1 MKSKL
6 RRLTFAAL
14 LLSNTSM
21 TFAEDGAT
29 TVGDLRGYDAKSGVI
44 PQLPASGPSANHVGD
59 LRFNGTDS
67 PNTVSDLGSNYVS
80 DETSNVVS
88 DLGTNVVGEVST
100 DFATSGERGTVVI
113 GVAPSMLTDI
123 PESARSN
130 FVEAVPLP
138 IIAPP
143 TAVASEAFIDPAEVV
158 DKVNGADASN
168 RSAEAKKLA
177 KSPKESDVTS
187 EGLEN
192 VSVQPFQPIAFKP
205 ESDTD
210 SKSESESVPQSA
222 SDIKANCDCS
232 EACDGGCEPISKS
245 RLGRLFDRCPE
256 DSWLR
261 TEFLLWHTQ
270 DRDSPALIATGPV
283 PDFPVLPN
291 AQVAF
296 GNKLQGEFS
305 GGFRLD
311 TGKRVTD
318 NLGVGLRFWILA
330 NNNDSFFATATQDPT
345 RPGQVIS
352 MSRPFFNTETGTDD
366 ALAISTNGGLILS
379 PGAGTE
385 GKVWAD
391 SAVNMWA
398 AEAYTRLR
406 LKCNT
411 TCKVDFLSGYSH
423 LNLDDTLNISS
434 DTFVIP
440 NNVFIAHDA
449 FETHNQFNG
458 GQLGFELSVSEGRLT
473 FRSMT
478 KVHLGN
484 MNQQVSI
491 DGKHALAG
499 LGDPI
504 VYQDG
509 GLLAQGNQGNY
520 ERNKFAFIPEANFS
534 LEYCIRKNIH
544 LNIGYSFLY
553 FDNVALAGSQID
565 PNINPNPILGGGPF
579 TANPAFKF
587 NDSGMWVQG
596 LDLGLRWDF

>member
-21 TFAEDGAT
+21 TLADEGASA
-29 TVGDLRGYDAKSGVI
+29 VGDLPGYASKSRAI
-44 PQLPASGPSANHVGD
+44 PTLPALGSSATHVGD
-59 LRFNGTDS
+59 LSFIGSDS

-80 DETSNVVS
+80 DDQTNVVS
-88 DLGTNVVGEVST
+88 DFGTNVVGDVVPN
-100 DFATSGERGTVVI
+100 FAPSGQRGTVVI
-113 GVAPSMLTDI
+113 GLAPSMLTDV
-123 PESARSN
+123 PEGARSN

-143 TAVASEAFIDPAEVV
+143 TTVASEALIDPAEVAKAQAAT
-158 DKVNGADASN
+158 DKKA
-168 RSAEAKKLA
+168 
-177 KSPKESDVTS
+177 PKPEGSTTTPD
-187 EGLEN
+187 GLEN
-192 VSVQPFQPIAFKP
+192 VRVQPFQAIAFK
-205 ESDTD
+205 
-210 SKSESESVPQSA
+210 SESKTTT
-222 SDIKANCDCS
+222 DCDCG
-232 EACDGGCEPISKS
+232 ETCDGDCDTSCESPRKS

-256 DSWLR
+256 DSWMS

-270 DRDSPALIATGPV
+270 DRDSPALVATGPV
-283 PDFPVLPN
+283 PGFPILPD

-296 GNKLQGEFS
+296 GDKLKGEFS

-311 TGKRVTD
+311 TGKYVTE
-318 NLGVGLRFWILA
+318 NFGVGVRFWILA

-352 MSRPFFNTETGTDD
+352 MSRPFFNTNTGSED
-366 ALAISTNGGLILS
+366 ALAISTNGGLLLS
-379 PGAGTE
+379 PGSGTE

-406 LKCNT
+406 LKCNAN
-411 TCKVDFLSGYSH
+411 CKVDFLSGYSH
-423 LNLDDTLNISS
+423 LNLDDTLRISS

-440 NNVFIAHDA
+440 NDVFLAHDEFA
-449 FETHNQFNG
+449 TRNQFNG
-458 GQLGFELSVSEGRLT
+458 GQLGFEISVTEGRLT

-491 DGKHALAG
+491 NGEHALAG

-520 ERNKFAFIPEANFS
+520 ERNKFAFIPEANFK
-534 LEYCIRKNIH
+534 LEYCIRNNMS
-544 LNIGYSFLY
+544 LSLGYSFLY

-565 PNINPNPILGGGPF
+565 RNINPLPIVSGGPF

>member
-21 TFAEDGAT
+21 TFAEEDAS
-29 TVGDLRGYDAKSGVI
+29 TVGDLHGYEGKSEVI
-44 PQLPASGPSANHVGD
+44 PMLPVPSPSANHVGD
-59 LRFNGTDS
+59 MSFVGANS

-80 DETSNVVS
+80 DDSSNVVS
-88 DLGTNVVGEVST
+88 DFSPNVVGDVAPS
-100 DFATSGERGTVVI
+100 FPKSGERGTVVI
-113 GVAPSMLTDI
+113 GLAPSMLTDI

-143 TAVASEAFIDPAEVV
+143 TAVASDALIDPTDA
-158 DKVNGADASN
+158 GATVG
-168 RSAEAKKLA
+168 SATATNDPLTAKAVAQEPEA
-177 KSPKESDVTS
+177 PPTTPD
-187 EGLEN
+187 GLQD
-192 VSVQPFQPIAFKP
+192 VSVQPFQAIAFKP
-205 ESDTD
+205 DSDPKPE
-210 SKSESESVPQSA
+210 SKSES
-222 SDIKANCDCS
+222 KATTNCDCN
-232 EACDGGCEPISKS
+232 ETCEGGCETKRHP
-245 RLGRLFDRCPE
+245 RLGRLFDRCP
-256 DSWLR
+256 DDRWLS

-270 DRDSPALIATGPV
+270 DRDSPALVATGAV
-283 PDFPVLPN
+283 PGFPILPD

-296 GNKLQGEFS
+296 GDKLQGEFS

-311 TGKRVTD
+311 TGKYLTE

-352 MSRPFFNTETGTDD
+352 MSRPFFNTSTGTED

-379 PGAGTE
+379 PGSGTE
-385 GKVWAD
+385 GKLWAD

-406 LKCNT
+406 LKSNKNCN
-411 TCKVDFLSGYSH
+411 VDFLSGYSH
-423 LNLDDTLNISS
+423 LNLDDTLRISS

-440 NNVFIAHDA
+440 NDVFIAHDE
-449 FETHNQFNG
+449 FETRNQFNG
-458 GQLGFELSVSEGRLT
+458 GQLGFELSVTEGRMT

-491 DGKHALAG
+491 NGEHALAG

-520 ERNKFAFIPEANFS
+520 ERNKFAFIPEANFR

-544 LNIGYSFLY
+544 LSMGYSFLY

-565 PNINPNPILGGGPF
+565 PNIDPTPILSGGPF
-579 TANPAFKF
+579 TANPAFNF

-596 LDLGLRWDF
+596 LDLGLQWNF

>member
-21 TFAEDGAT
+21 TFAEDGASA
-29 TVGDLRGYDAKSGVI
+29 VGDLPGYDAKSQVM
-44 PQLPASGPSANHVGD
+44 PKLPASGPSANQVGD
-59 LRFNGTDS
+59 LIFFGAES

-80 DETSNVVS
+80 DDTSNVVS
-88 DLGTNVVGEVST
+88 DFGTNVVGDVVPN
-100 DFATSGERGTVVI
+100 FATSSERGTVVI
-113 GVAPSMLTDI
+113 GLAPRMLTDL

-143 TAVASEAFIDPAEVV
+143 TTVSSDALIDPTEVAKTA
-158 DKVNGADASN
+158 DSAKATHDTATAAKVAQ
-168 RSAEAKKLA
+168 E
-177 KSPKESDVTS
+177 PKEGTTTPD
-187 EGLEN
+187 GLES
-192 VSVQPFQPIAFKP
+192 VAVQPFQAIAFKS
-205 ESDTD
+205 ESA
-210 SKSESESVPQSA
+210 SKSESKITTA
-222 SDIKANCDCS
+222 CDCGDT
-232 EACDGGCEPISKS
+232 CDGGCEPSRKS

-256 DSWLR
+256 DSWLS

-270 DRDSPALIATGPV
+270 DRDSPALVATGPV
-283 PDFPVLPN
+283 PGFPVLPN

-296 GNKLQGEFS
+296 GDKLQGEFS

-311 TGKRVTD
+311 TGKYVTE
-318 NLGVGLRFWILA
+318 NFGVGLRFWILA
-330 NNNDSFFATATQDPT
+330 NNNDSFFATASQDPT
-345 RPGQVIS
+345 RPGQLIS
-352 MSRPFFNTETGTDD
+352 MTRPFFNTTTGTED
-366 ALAISTNGGLILS
+366 ALAISTNGSLILS
-379 PGAGTE
+379 PAGAGTE

-406 LKCNT
+406 LKCNDN
-411 TCKVDFLSGYSH
+411 CQVDFLSGYSH
-423 LNLDDTLNISS
+423 LNLDDTLRISS
-434 DTFVIP
+434 DTLVIP
-440 NNVFIAHDA
+440 NTVFLAHDE
-449 FETHNQFNG
+449 FETRNQFDG
-458 GQLGFELSVSEGRLT
+458 GQLGFELSVTEGRLT

-478 KVHLGN
+478 KVHRGN

-491 DGKHALAG
+491 EGTHFLGG

-509 GLLAQGNQGNY
+509 GFLAQGNQGNY
-520 ERNKFAFIPEANFS
+520 ERNKFAFIPEANFK
-534 LEYCIRKNIH
+534 LEYCIRNNIS
-544 LNIGYSFLY
+544 LSMGYSFLY

-565 PNINPNPILGGGPF
+565 RNINPTVIPGGGGGPF
-579 TANPAFKF
+579 PANPSFTF

>member
-21 TFAEDGAT
+21 TFAEDDASA
-29 TVGDLRGYDAKSGVI
+29 VGDLLGYDAKPHVI
-44 PQLPASGPSANHVGD
+44 PELPASAPSANHVGD
-59 LRFNGTDS
+59 LSFIGADS
-67 PNTVSDLGSNYVS
+67 PNTVSDLGSNFVS
-80 DETSNVVS
+80 DDSSNVVS
-88 DLGTNVVGEVST
+88 DFGTNVVGDVVPN
-100 DFATSGERGTVVI
+100 FAPSGARGTVVI
-113 GVAPSMLTDI
+113 GLAPSMLTDM
-123 PESARSN
+123 PESTRSN

-143 TAVASEAFIDPAEVV
+143 TTVASKAVINPADLAGAV
-158 DKVNGADASN
+158 DSANATNG
-168 RSAEAKKLA
+168 LA
-177 KSPKESDVTS
+177 KEKKGAQKPKENITTPD
-187 EGLEN
+187 GLQN
-192 VSVQPFQPIAFKP
+192 VSVQPFQSIAFKP
-205 ESDTD
+205 ESAPKSDAAIRTD
-210 SKSESESVPQSA
+210 
-222 SDIKANCDCS
+222 CDCD
-232 EACDGGCEPISKS
+232 ETCDGGCEPIRKS

-256 DSWLR
+256 DSWLT

-270 DRDSPALIATGPV
+270 DRDSPALVATGAV
-283 PDFPVLPN
+283 PGFPILPD

-296 GNKLQGEFS
+296 GDKLQGEFS

-311 TGKRVTD
+311 TGKRLTE
-318 NLGVGLRFWILA
+318 NLGVGVRFWILA

-352 MSRPFFNTETGTDD
+352 MSRPFFNTETGTQD

-379 PGAGTE
+379 PGSGTE

-406 LKCNT
+406 LKCNK

-423 LNLDDTLNISS
+423 LNLDDTLSISS

-440 NNVFIAHDA
+440 NNVFIAHDE
-449 FETHNQFNG
+449 FETRNQFNG

-491 DGKHALAG
+491 NGEHALAG

-520 ERNKFAFIPEANFS
+520 ERNKFAFIPEANFK
-534 LEYCIRKNIH
+534 LEYCIRQNIH

-565 PNINPNPILGGGPF
+565 PNINPNPIVSGGPF
-579 TANPAFKF
+579 TANPAFNF